1 MYAGEMVST
10 AAAAM
15 LSGWIAE
22 RVIDTGVRVRGI
34 APLALSGSVLA
45 DNTAV
50 FAFDP
55 ITPGASYSTA
65 SGVTFASIPEPGSLV
80 LVAFGAGLTWAATAI
95 EW

>member
-34 APLALSGSVLA
+34 APLAGLFGLYVGQWVWARGGWETGPRIADCPIAPAVVGALAVCVL
-45 DNTAV
+45 
-50 FAFDP
+50 
-55 ITPGASYSTA
+55 
-65 SGVTFASIPEPGSLV
+65 LK
-80 LVAFGAGLTWAATAI
+80 LVALAFAGPRR
-95 EW
+95 